1 MRILTGKDIR
11 LADSFT
17 IRDKGLGEGE
27 LMERAARAIV
37 SEVAGLIPEYG
48 FAEDT
53 DFTVFAG
60 KGDNAADGRLVASL
74 LADGGYACRVIGPD
88 DFAGYLAVQSGRKA
102 SKNEIYIDALLGT
115 GLCGPARGLPRD
127 MIRHINA
134 SGAFVISI
142 DVPSG
147 MPSEPFVPD
156 GMFDDGDIVNAD
168 ITVTVEFPKL
178 SMLLPRFGNHAG
190 KIAVAHIGLS
200 EGFAASGPEKYFYTD
215 DCAYGE
221 FEANEPAL
229 GKPKKFAHKGDNGH
243 LLAVCGRAGMSGAA
257 ILAAGASLRS
267 GCGLVT
273 VHMPCSERLAMH
285 VAHPSAIVDG
295 DAEECFTSLPDD
307 MSKYSA
313 VCVGCGL
320 GTDER
325 SVPALVSLF
334 SCGKPMLIDADALNL
349 VSEFGYLRDAIPAGS
364 VLTPHLGELRRLVGD
379 WCGEEEKLDKVSAL
393 AAGLSSVIV
402 VKGAH
407 TMVVSDD
414 GRMFFNSTGTPGM
427 AKGGSGDVLAG
438 YVGGLLARGCAPL
451 TAAVVG
457 VYRHGLAAEAA
468 ERRFGTESMNSS
480 DIVDCL

>member
-1 MRILTGKDIR
+1 
-11 LADSFT
+11 
-17 IRDKGLGEGE
+17 
-27 LMERAARAIV
+27 
-37 SEVAGLIPEYG
+37 
-48 FAEDT
+48 
-53 DFTVFAG
+53 
-60 KGDNAADGRLVASL
+60 
-74 LADGGYACRVIGPD
+74 
-88 DFAGYLAVQSGRKA
+88 
-102 SKNEIYIDALLGT
+102 
-115 GLCGPARGLPRD
+115 
-127 MIRHINA
+127 
-134 SGAFVISI
+134 
-142 DVPSG
+142 
-147 MPSEPFVPD
+147 
-156 GMFDDGDIVNAD
+156 
-168 ITVTVEFPKL
+168 
-178 SMLLPRFGNHAG
+178 
-190 KIAVAHIGLS
+190 
-200 EGFAASGPEKYFYTD
+200 
-215 DCAYGE
+215 
-221 FEANEPAL
+221 
-229 GKPKKFAHKGDNGH
+229 
-243 LLAVCGRAGMSGAA
+243 
-257 ILAAGASLRS
+257 
-267 GCGLVT
+267 
-273 VHMPCSERLAMH
+273 
-285 VAHPSAIVDG
+285 
-295 DAEECFTSLPDD
+295 